1 LCSRQFLI
9 FILVFAFGL
18 TTWFLMR
25 ISNKFGHR
33 YSLFLVAI
41 LFATTVT
48 LAVAAPGERRKAE
61 PASPEATYHLPF
73 GNSAFLPSQAVTES
87 GGFIP
92 AAAFLP
98 ASYCGSC
105 HKDVHRQWRES
116 AHANSFREP
125 FYLRNVEML
134 NNTKGIESSRH
145 CEGCHNPIA
154 LFSGALTTGSKLERP
169 FDEEGVTCTVC
180 HSIQK
185 VQNTSGTGSYVMGT
199 PAVLV
204 KLDGTPVSGNVA
216 WNDIVADL
224 DSHKRAV
231 MRDFYRTSEFCA
243 VCHKA
248 AVPKAL
254 NDYRWLRA
262 FTVYDEWQESS
273 WSRQSLAPFY
283 TKPAARTC
291 QSCHM
296 MPEAALNDYA
306 GHDGNVKSHRWLG
319 ANTAIPKFYSYPEQ
333 LKRTAEFLRDAVSID
348 IFAINKNDGQLLAPA
363 EKQQFILVPG
373 DAVTVSVVL
382 QNSGI
387 GHSLVPEQRD
397 FYESWVEFEAKDA
410 DGNQLCHSGALDGQG
425 QLDSKAHT
433 YTNRLI
439 SAKGMWLDL
448 HEVWETRIRA
458 YDNTIMPGRSD
469 LVRYRFTIPRDVRRP
484 VTFTARLNYR
494 RFRQAYTNFVLK
506 EQPHYPVVEIASQ
519 SLTLNVG
526 DNKGGS
532 SGVDTP
538 DYLRWNNY
546 AIALLGEIQYYKAA
560 EAFRKVVALNPRYA
574 DGYTNIAIAI
584 YTELVDHK
592 REGADGLGEN
602 GLAAG
607 GTPDG
612 TGNLFLPRAADAA
625 FEPALQALEQA
636 LALDPGNLRARYH
649 KGVIYRLLKRFDG
662 AIELLKPVV
671 AAYPRFRQGRQELG
685 YAYYVTG
692 QYSLAREQFEALQ
705 AINPDDITANN
716 YLSYVYDKLGMKQ
729 KAAEQATLFADRKE
743 DVEVEP
749 LAQEFWSKNEDVT
762 SELAPFH
769 IHDVP
774 MTPATNHKRQA
785 YVIK

>member
-1 LCSRQFLI
+1 
-9 FILVFAFGL
+9 
-18 TTWFLMR
+18 MR
-25 ISNKFGHR
+25 ISHKLGLRF
-33 YSLFLVAI
+33 SLFLVAI
-41 LFATTVT
+41 LFTTALT
-48 LAVAAPGERRKAE
+48 LAVAAPGEQRKSE
-61 PASPEATYHLPF
+61 HGSPEATYHLPF
-73 GNSAFLPSQAVTES
+73 GSSPFSPSQAVTES

-134 NNTKGIESSRH
+134 NSAKGIESSRH
-145 CEGCHNPIA
+145 CEGCHNPVA

-199 PAVLV
+199 PAAMV
-204 KLDGTPVSGNVA
+204 KPDGTPMPGRVA
-216 WNDIVADL
+216 WNDILANLDL
-224 DSHKRAV
+224 HKRAV
-231 MRDFYRTSEFCA
+231 MRDFYRTPEFCA

-254 NDYRWLRA
+254 NNYRWLRA

-273 WSRQSLAPFY
+273 WSRQSLVPFY
-283 TKPAARTC
+283 TKPVAKTC

-296 MPEAALNDYA
+296 MPEAAPNDYA

-319 ANTAIPKFYSYPEQ
+319 ANTAIPKFYGYSEQ
-333 LKRTAEFLRDAVSID
+333 LEKTAEFLRDAVSID
-348 IFAINKNDGQLLAPA
+348 IFAINKNDGPLIAPV
-363 EKQQFILVPG
+363 EKQQFILAPG

-397 FYESWVEFEAKDA
+397 FYESWVEFEAQDA
-410 DGNQLCHSGALDGQG
+410 DGSQLCHSGALDGHG
-425 QLDSKAHT
+425 QLDPKAHT
-433 YTNRLI
+433 YTNRLV
-439 SAKGMWLDL
+439 SAKGKWLYL

-469 LVRYRFTIPRDVRRP
+469 LVRYRFTVPRDVRGP
-484 VTFTARLNYR
+484 VTLTARLNYR

-506 EQPHYPVVEIASQ
+506 EQPHYPVVEISSR
-519 SLTLNVG
+519 SLALNVG
-526 DNKGGS
+526 DNKGGGR
-532 SGVDTP
+532 GVDTP
-538 DYLRWNNY
+538 EYLRWNNY

-560 EAFRKVVALNPRYA
+560 EAFRKVVALNPKYA

-584 YTELVDHK
+584 YTELLDHK

-612 TGNLFLPRAADAA
+612 TGNLFLPRVADTA

-649 KGVIYRLLKRFDG
+649 KGVIYRLLKRFDA
-662 AIELLKPVV
+662 AIELLKSVV

-692 QYSLAREQFEALQ
+692 RYSLAREQFEALQ

-729 KAAEQATLFADRKE
+729 KATEQATLFADRKE

-749 LAQEFWSKNEDVT
+749 LAQEFWSKNDDVT

-785 YVIK
+785 YVMK